1 MKQAIHDIDALVN
14 KESVMILLQT
24 SKLTKL
30 YSGTP
35 IFENVQFEIKKG
47 ERIAVVGRNGA
58 GKTTLLKILANE
70 ITHDEGEIHKPQSV
84 SIGYFAQSSHIH
96 TSETIYNEMLKV
108 FSETVELKKQLELLS
123 LKMSEVDHTSEDYLK
138 IINQYQHLNHR
149 FEMMSGYTYEA
160 EIKNIL
166 HRFKFDEIGFDQ
178 NISNLSGGQKTRL
191 ALAKLLLQKPDVL
204 ILDEPTN
211 HLDIDTIEWLEG
223 YLKKY
228 SGSIV
233 IVSHDR
239 FFLDQIANTIYEI
252 EFRKCTKYKGNYS
265 DYIDQKAIA
274 FASLMKQY
282 EKQQKEISKMED
294 FINRNIVRAST
305 TKRAQSRRKQLEK
318 VERIEAP
325 LGNEKSMGLTFEIM
339 RRSGTDVLT
348 VEELAVGYQEKP
360 LSKELTFQVKRLDR
374 IALIGP
380 NGIGKSTLMKTLTEK
395 VPKIEG
401 NFVFGKS
408 LDVGYFDQEQAEL
421 TSANTVLNEIWNQ
434 FPNLPEKDIRT
445 LLGNFLFSG
454 DDVFKTVNQLSGGEK
469 VRLALSKLMLEKNN
483 FLLLDE
489 PTNHLDIDSKE
500 MLELAL
506 ENYEGTVFFIS
517 HDRYFIDKIAT
528 KIFELSETGLTT
540 YLGNY
545 SDYIE
550 KKQEQLR
557 KAEEAQARLHASQSI
572 NTNDYEMQKQQRR
585 LEQQRK
591 RQLEDLEQKIADYEE
606 ELAYNKTEMFKEEIY
621 LDSQKSR
628 NVQARIEELEI
639 LLLEAMEAW
648 EEIV

>member
-1 MKQAIHDIDALVN
+1 
-14 KESVMILLQT
+14 MILLQT

-35 IFENVQFEIKKG
+35 IIENVQIEIKKG

-58 GKTTLLKILANE
+58 GKSTLLKIIADE
-70 ITHDEGEIHKPQSV
+70 IPYDEGDIHKPQGV

-96 TSETIYNEMLKV
+96 SDNTIYNEMLTV
-108 FSETVELKKQLELLS
+108 FTKTLELKKQLETLS
-123 LKMSEVDHTSEDYLK
+123 LKMSEVDPTSETYLK
-138 IINQYQHLNHR
+138 IINQYQQLNHQ

-160 EIKNIL
+160 EINNIL
-166 HRFKFDEIGFDQ
+166 NRFKFNEMGFDQ
-178 NISNLSGGQKTRL
+178 RISNLSGGQKTRL
-191 ALAKLLLQKPDVL
+191 ALAKLLLQKPDIL

-211 HLDIDTIEWLEG
+211 HLDIDTLEWLET

-239 FFLDQIANTIYEI
+239 YFLDQIANIIYDI

-265 DYIDQKAIA
+265 DFLDQKAMA
-274 FASLMKQY
+274 FASILKQY

-294 FINRNIVRAST
+294 FISRNIVRAST

-318 VERIEAP
+318 MERLEVP
-325 LGNEKSMGLTFEIM
+325 QLNDKSMGLNFEIV
-339 RRSGTDVLT
+339 RRSGNDVLQ
-348 VEELAVGYQEKP
+348 VEDLAVGYNDKIISQDVNF
-360 LSKELTFQVKRLDR
+360 LIKRLDR
-374 IALIGP
+374 VALIGP
-380 NGIGKSTLMKTLTEK
+380 NGIGKSTLLKTLMTK
-395 VPKIEG
+395 VPKIKGEIR
-401 NFVFGKS
+401 FGKS

-421 TSANTVLNEIWNQ
+421 TSTLTVLNELWNE
-434 FPNLPEKDIRT
+434 FPNISEKDIRT
-445 LLGNFLFSG
+445 LLGNFLFTG

-506 ENYEGTVFFIS
+506 ENYEGTVLFIS

-528 KIFELSETGLTT
+528 KVLEITEDGLHFFD
-540 YLGNY
+540 GNY
-545 SDYIE
+545 SEYLE
-550 KKQEQLR
+550 KKEQLD
-557 KAEEAQARLHASQSI
+557 KEDEILAYQSI
-572 NTNDYEMQKQQRR
+572 DATNQVNNYESQKQQRR

-591 RQLEDLEQKIADYEE
+591 RQLEDLEQKIAQYEE
-606 ELAYNKTEMFKEEIY
+606 ELAYNEAEIFKEEVY
-621 LDSQKSR
+621 LDSQKSAA
-628 NVQARIEELEI
+628 VQNRIVELET
-639 LLLEAMEAW
+639 LLMEAMETW
-648 EEIV
+648 ETLV